1 MHGNGRCV
9 IDPDPAFVVVRV
21 SSDCSGKPSS
31 RCRALN
37 RQHLPHRARADVGHR
52 LVADRGPEQHRRVG
66 AQSRVAIEHTPHR
79 MGLVDHK
86 KRPALVVLLPGNPL
100 DQTVGACGGGR
111 NVTSHRADA
120 SSATTGLAW
129 PRRPMVCVAAP
140 GTPAAHHNATQVP
153 PHGGIARGPPRH
165 VGRGAVALGTPSPT
179 PGLCHPSVAVG
190 TCDQL
195 AVGITQGRGGKAGC
209 WHLRSSWRLGANA
222 PHTRE
227 EQVVRAWWS
236 TSFVWSARMRTR

>member
-1 MHGNGRCV
+1 M
-9 IDPDPAFVVVRV
+9 VVRV
-21 SSDCSGKPSS
+21 SSDCSGKPSG

-37 RQHLPHRARADVGHR
+37 RRHLPIGRVPLPDSDSLPIAAPSSTGVWALSRAWRSNTHHIAWDLSITKKGLPCWSCSRAIHW
-52 LVADRGPEQHRRVG
+52 
-66 AQSRVAIEHTPHR
+66 T
-79 MGLVDHK
+79 
-86 KRPALVVLLPGNPL
+86 KRSASAGV
-100 DQTVGACGGGR
+100 GR

-129 PRRPMVCVAAP
+129 PRRPMVCAAAP
-140 GTPAAHHNATQVP
+140 GTPAAQHNATQVP

-165 VGRGAVALGTPSPT
+165 VGRGEVALGTPSPT

-227 EQVVRAWWS
+227 GQVVRAWWS
-236 TSFVWSARMRTR
+236 TSFAWSARMRTR

>member
-1 MHGNGRCV
+1 M
-9 IDPDPAFVVVRV
+9 VVRV
-21 SSDCSGKPSS
+21 SSDCSGKPSG

-86 KRPALVVLLPGNPL
+86 KGLPWWSCSRAIHWTKRSASAG
-100 DQTVGACGGGR
+100 VGR

-129 PRRPMVCVAAP
+129 PRRPMVCAAAP
-140 GTPAAHHNATQVP
+140 GTPAAQHNATQVP

-227 EQVVRAWWS
+227 GQVVRACWS
-236 TSFVWSARMRTR
+236 TSFVWSVRMRTR